1 MHKSLISLFILLVVA
16 PAAFAAAPPQLQVAV
31 SKQAVTV
38 SNVTRGGSIVLFSC
52 SRGGMARTI
61 AVKPGANVLRD
72 DDKDGVIQFAPI
84 GGLVMLRSVWIAV
97 DQESGAVAAGARPE
111 FPLIVRPLAEDNLRK
126 DVEQQIASLAIDIPR
141 LLVLLVRPGTGA
153 WIEAVFDG
161 EKGDHGASNGRVD
174 LSFEDLQ
181 TIDGKDKA
189 PKHLKKDDAVIAI
202 DPGQLDVFVA
212 QVGK

>member
-1 MHKSLISLFILLVVA
+1 MRKSFVLLLILVVV
-16 PAAFAAAPPQLQVAV
+16 PGVFAAAPPVLQVAV
-31 SKQAVTV
+31 SKQVVTV

-52 SRGGMARTI
+52 SRGGRTRSI

-72 DDKDGVIQFAPI
+72 DDQDGVIQFTPPM
-84 GGLVMLRSVWIAV
+84 GFVLLRSVWIAV
-97 DQESGAVAAGARPE
+97 DEGSGAIAAGARPE
-111 FPLIVRPLAEDNLRK
+111 FPLIVRPLGEENLRK
-126 DVEQQIASLAIDIPR
+126 DVEQQVASLAIDIPR
-141 LLVLLVRPGTGA
+141 LLVLLVRPGAGA
-153 WIEAVFDG
+153 WVEAVFDG
-161 EKGDHGASNGRVD
+161 EKGDHGGANGRVD